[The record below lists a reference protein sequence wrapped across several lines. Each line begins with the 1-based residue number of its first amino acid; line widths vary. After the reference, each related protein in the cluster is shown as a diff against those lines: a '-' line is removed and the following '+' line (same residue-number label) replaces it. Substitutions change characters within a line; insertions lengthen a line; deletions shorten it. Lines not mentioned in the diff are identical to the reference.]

1 MTPEQVSAVVN
12 EIRER
17 VKERHQKTVPALP
30 DFRLPDLDPLGYAR
44 DVAEGKVAAIGTV
57 NPRPPGFVNR
67 LIQAGKRRIARALNW
82 FVRDQVDFNQAV
94 LRHMGAQLEVAIEQN
109 HAILRVAKTVAVPE
123 SDLKA
128 LRRQVDEMLDHWK
141 QWRPALEEKLT
152 RSEIELLHS
161 IREIEEGARE
171 REQASESRAAALH
184 RDYLQALE
192 RVQDEHRQALDRA
205 NREIQD
211 RFWKDIEALKADQ
224 DRLVHTELR
233 LIRQRTAAPAQ
244 QPAGQP
250 ETSPPPTATAVPPS
264 LRPAGFDYGRFEERF
279 RGDEGYIKQSQLFY
293 VPYFKD
299 CRNIVDLGCGRG
311 EFLQLARDEGFTAVG
326 VDSNPEAVAACRE
339 KGLDIRPLDL
349 FAFLLDQ
356 PDGSLDGILCSHVV
370 EHLPA
375 DRLPEMIRLV
385 AAKLEAGGVFAV
397 ETPNPGCLAI
407 FAGDFYLDPTHQ
419 RPVPSQQLHFYLE
432 EAGFTSIEIHERHS
446 ASEAFPE
453 LAAFDEIAGL
463 REFRRK
469 FFGGLD
475 YAAVA
480 RKMKL

>member
-12 EIRER
+12 EIREG
-17 VKERHQKTVPALP
+17 VKKRHEKTVPELP
-30 DFRLPDLDPLGYAR
+30 DFRLPTLDSLGYAR
-44 DVAEGKVAAIGTV
+44 DVAEAKVAAIGTV
-57 NPRPPGFVNR
+57 NPRPPGFVNN

-94 LRHMGAQLEVAIEQN
+94 LRHMDAQLDVAIEQN
-109 HAILRVAKTVAVPE
+109 HAILRVARAVGAPE
-123 SDLKA
+123 SDLKH
-128 LRRQVDEMLDHWK
+128 QVDEMLDHWK

-171 REQASESRAAALH
+171 REQASESRSAALH
-184 RDYLQALE
+184 QDYLQALE
-192 RVQDEHRQALDRA
+192 RVKDEHRQALDQT

-211 RFWKDIEALKADQ
+211 RFWKDIETLKADQ

-233 LIRQRTAAPAQ
+233 LIRQRTAVQAPPAAQ
-244 QPAGQP
+244 RETAQPADP
-250 ETSPPPTATAVPPS
+250 DAAPIPS
-264 LRPAGFDYGRFEERF
+264 LPVLFDYGRFQERF
-279 RGDEGYIKQSQLFY
+279 RGDEGYVRQSQSFY
-293 VPYFKD
+293 IPYFKD

-311 EFLQLARDEGFTAVG
+311 EFLQLARDERLTAVG

-375 DRLPEMIRLV
+375 HRLPDMIRLV
-385 AAKLEAGGVFAV
+385 GAKLEAGGVFAV

>member
-12 EIRER
+12 EIREG
-17 VKERHQKTVPALP
+17 VKERHEKTVPDLP
-30 DFRLPDLDPLGYAR
+30 DFRLPALDSLGFAS

-57 NPRPPGFVNR
+57 NPRPPGFVNN
-67 LIQAGKRRIARALNW
+67 LIQAAKRRIARALNW
-82 FVRDQVDFNQAV
+82 FIRDQVDFNQAV
-94 LRHMGAQLEVAIEQN
+94 LRHMDAQLEVAIEQN
-109 HAILRVAKTVAVPE
+109 HAILRVAKTVGVPE

-171 REQASESRAAALH
+171 REQASESRSAALH
-184 RDYLQALE
+184 QDYLQALD
-192 RVQDEHRQALDRA
+192 RVKAEYRQALDQT
-205 NREIQD
+205 NSEIQD
-211 RFWKDIEALKADQ
+211 RFWKDIETLKADQ

-233 LIRQRTAAPAQ
+233 LIRQRTAVQAPLAAQ
-244 QPAGQP
+244 RETAQPADP
-250 ETSPPPTATAVPPS
+250 DVAPIPS
-264 LRPAGFDYGRFEERF
+264 LPVLFDYGRFEERF
-279 RGDEGYIKQSQLFY
+279 RGDEGYVRQSQSFY
-293 VPYFKD
+293 IPYFKD
-299 CRNIVDLGCGRG
+299 CRKIVDLGCGRG
-311 EFLQLARDEGFTAVG
+311 EFLQIARENGLDAVG

-339 KGLDIRPLDL
+339 KGLDIRPVDL
-349 FAFLLDQ
+349 FTFLADQ
-356 PDGSLDGILCSHVV
+356 PDGSLDGVLCSHVV

-432 EAGFTSIEIHERHS
+432 EAGFTSIEIHERHP
-446 ASEAFPE
+446 APEAFPE
-453 LAAFDEIAGL
+453 LAALDEIEGL
-463 REFRRK
+463 REFRSK

>member
-30 DFRLPDLDPLGYAR
+30 DFRLPELDSLGNAR

-94 LRHMGAQLEVAIEQN
+94 LRHMDAQLEVAIEQN
-109 HAILRVAKTVAVPE
+109 HAILRVAKTVAVPA

-128 LRRQVDEMLDHWK
+128 LRRQVDEMIDHWK
-141 QWRPALEEKLT
+141 QWRPAIEEKLT

-161 IREIEEGARE
+161 VREIEEGARE
-171 REQASESRAAALH
+171 REAAFEDRAAARH
-184 RDYLQALE
+184 HDYLEAVE
-192 RVQDEHRQALDRA
+192 RARAEHQQALDRTNQELQA
-205 NREIQD
+205 
-211 RFWKDIEALKADQ
+211 RFWKDLEALKADQ

-244 QPAGQP
+244 QPDGQP
-250 ETSPPPTATAVPPS
+250 ETSPPPTAAAAPPP
-264 LRPAGFDYGRFEERF
+264 RPAGFDYGRFEERF

-299 CRNIVDLGCGRG
+299 CTNIVDLGCGRG

-375 DRLPEMIRLV
+375 HRLPEMIRLV
-385 AAKLEAGGVFAV
+385 GAKLEAGGVFAV

-453 LAAFDEIAGL
+453 LAALDEIAGL